1 MHTVWVVSYY
11 DKGDP
16 EATVTVFSDKRAAA
30 DYYTHILNKH
40 MNLSLD
46 ECPVYNTFVKESYE

>member
-1 MHTVWVVSYY
+1 MKVFVVSYF

-16 EATVTVFSDKRAAA
+16 EATVTVFSDKRAAG

-40 MNLSLD
+40 MNVSFD
-46 ECPVYNTFVKESYE
+46 ECPVYDTFHKEV